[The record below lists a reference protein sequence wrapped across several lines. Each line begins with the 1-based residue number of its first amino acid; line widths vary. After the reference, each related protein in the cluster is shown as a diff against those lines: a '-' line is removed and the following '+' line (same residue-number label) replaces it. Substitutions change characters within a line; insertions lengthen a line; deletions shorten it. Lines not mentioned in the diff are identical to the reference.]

1 MSKSQYIAALE
12 IGSSKIVGAI
22 AEKTDAGYVQ
32 VNHLEVEKL
41 VNSVRHGCVQNV
53 ENTKGCINSIIKK
66 LENRVDGTINE
77 VYVGFSGRSLHSEPT
92 EVNHNLDATVPIT
105 DEVLDSIVSE
115 AGRDPIKN
123 YETIKVV
130 PRTYYVDKNE
140 TKSPSGQFGSNIN
153 IKLNLIVAKPNLKL
167 NLDRVMSGAVRVRE
181 YLVTPLVVADEI
193 LEPSEKSLG
202 CMLVDL
208 GAETITVSIYK
219 DGSLVYLTTLPLGG
233 RNITRDITVG
243 LNVLEYTAE
252 RVKKNIRNPLDKNV
266 DHISIEGVNSTD
278 AANYIAARTG
288 EIIANIK
295 QQISY
300 AGVKIVDLHNIVL
313 IGGGAQLQGMAR
325 RLEDEIKLKV
335 RLGSYPK
342 ILNILDHNIN
352 RAEYV
357 QIFSLLSHAAQRMP
371 YNQSCLRLN
380 TYGNADDNDFV
391 APDYSSRSNDDG
403 DDNYGY
409 GRFREEEPARP
420 NKPTRPN
427 EPDDHPEPKRRKRMS
442 WLDIARN
449 KMEKLMN
456 EPEDEE

>member
-22 AEKTDAGYVQ
+22 AEKNNNGYVE
-32 VNHLEVEKL
+32 VMHLEVEKL

-53 ENTKGCINSIIKK
+53 ENTKGCINNIIKK
-66 LENRVDGTINE
+66 LENRIDGSIDE
-77 VYVGFSGRSLHSEPT
+77 VFVGFSGRSLHSEPT

-105 DEVLDSIVSE
+105 KEVLDRIVND
-115 AGRDPIKN
+115 AGRDPINN

-153 IKLNLIVAKPNLKL
+153 IKLNLIVAKPTLKL
-167 NLDRVMSGAVRVRE
+167 NLERVMSGSVSVRD
-181 YLVTPLVVADEI
+181 YMVTPLVVADEI
-193 LEPSEKSLG
+193 LESSEKSLG

-208 GAETITVSIYK
+208 GAETTTVSIYK

-233 RNITRDITVG
+233 RNITRDITTG
-243 LNVLEYTAE
+243 LNVLEDTAE
-252 RVKKNIRNPLDKNV
+252 RVKKNISNPLDKNV

-278 AANYIAARTG
+278 AANYIVARTG

-313 IGGGAQLQGMAR
+313 IGGGAQLQGIAR
-325 RLEDEIKLKV
+325 RIEDEIKLKV
-335 RLGSYPK
+335 RMGTYPK
-342 ILNILDHNIN
+342 SLNILDHNIN
-352 RAEYV
+352 RAEYI
-357 QIFSLLSHAAQRMP
+357 QIFSLLSNAANNIP
-371 YNQSCLRLN
+371 YNYSCVRKN
-380 TYGNADDNDFV
+380 TYGEDNDGM
-391 APDYSSRSNDDG
+391 APDYGNRSYEDSDSG
-403 DDNYGY
+403 YGY
-409 GRFREEEPARP
+409 ENFREAEQPVRAST
-420 NKPTRPN
+420 PTRTN
-427 EPDDHPEPKRRKRMS
+427 ESREPQHEPKRRKSRS
-442 WLDIARN
+442 WLERARE
-449 KMEKLMN
+449 KMSNLMN